1 MVKSHVD
8 LICAAGNDTSEA
20 EGERRIWDNF
30 YFLAWV
36 NDPALTKKKP
46 HIKTFN
52 YRQVQLEAR
61 AVYLSGND
69 PQVAVPVGLKC
80 RPCVKA

>member
-46 HIKTFN
+46 HIRHLTTDKCSWK
-52 YRQVQLEAR
+52 YVQ
-61 AVYLSGND
+61 
-69 PQVAVPVGLKC
+69 
-80 RPCVKA
+80 CV